1 MNTISNH
8 PWSPGEL
15 IETQQDAPSK
25 GLFQWW
31 YSLTALPDASV
42 TASVVQ
48 REAIRKSRLISV
60 IVACLLISFTA
71 FIPGCLALP
80 NHYVI
85 VADLGMMPFC
95 IIALILNKTQ
105 KPTLAGVLLTVA
117 FELALMLVILTSTPF
132 DEPSLQQYELF
143 VFGELLAVSLITPA
157 SVFAVGL
164 FNVGFISW
172 SLVFQAPK
180 DPHLIAVL
188 QTQFAPIWIRP
199 VAVQFLVA
207 GVTYLWVISATKAIA
222 RANQAEM
229 IAKLEH
235 EMADQK
241 RSLEAGIQQILQTHV
256 QVANGH
262 FNARAPLTQDN
273 VLWQI
278 AQALNNL
285 LIRFQRAVQ
294 AERELKRL
302 EEAISASVGSIQ
314 QADLDKQTPVLQPTR
329 TSLDR
334 MIAVLQGRT
343 LGKASA
349 YPNQPANRIAPPQS
363 NHGDWPQLRPWRD
376 SIMSQTSNTPDMDS

>member
-8 PWSPGEL
+8 PWSPNEL
-15 IETQQDAPSK
+15 IETQQNVPRK

-31 YSLTALPDASV
+31 YSLTALPDASA

-95 IIALILNKTQ
+95 ILALILNRTQ

-117 FELALMLVILTSTPF
+117 FELALILVIFTSTPF

-164 FNVGFISW
+164 FNVAFISW
-172 SLVFQAPK
+172 SLLFQMPK
-180 DPHLIAVL
+180 DPHLIVVL
-188 QTQFAPIWIRP
+188 QTQFAPIWVRP

-207 GVTYLWVISATKAIA
+207 GVTYLWVTSATKAIA

-241 RSLEAGIQQILQTHV
+241 RDLEAGIQQILQTHV
-256 QVANGH
+256 QVANGNY
-262 FNARAPLTQDN
+262 NARAPLTQDN

-285 LIRFQRAVQ
+285 LIRFQRAML

-302 EEAISASVGSIQ
+302 EEAIGLSVGSIH
-314 QADLDKQTPVLQPTR
+314 QADVDKQIPILQPTR

-349 YPNQPANRIAPPQS
+349 YPSMPVKRTPLPPS
-363 NHGDWPQLRPWRD
+363 IPGDWPHSDHRGRA
-376 SIMSQTSNTPDMDS
+376 

>member
-1 MNTISNH
+1 LNTISNH
-8 PWSPGEL
+8 PWSPNEL
-15 IETQQDAPSK
+15 METQQDAPRK

-31 YSLTALPDASV
+31 YSLTALPDASA

-48 REAIRKSRLISV
+48 REAIRKSRLLSI
-60 IVACLLISFTA
+60 IVGCLLISFAA

-95 IIALILNKTQ
+95 ILALILNKTQ

-117 FELALMLVILTSTPF
+117 FELALILVVLTSTPF

-157 SVFAVGL
+157 SVFAVGI
-164 FNVGFISW
+164 FNIGFISW
-172 SLVFQAPK
+172 SLVFQTPK

-241 RSLEAGIQQILQTHV
+241 RDLEAGIQQILQTHV
-256 QVANGH
+256 QVANGN
-262 FNARAPLTQDN
+262 FNARAPLTHDN

-314 QADLDKQTPVLQPTR
+314 QADVDKQTPVLQPTR

-349 YPNQPANRIAPPQS
+349 YPNQPASRIAPPQS
-363 NHGDWPQLRPWRD
+363 NHGAWPQLRP
-376 SIMSQTSNTPDMDS
+376 